1 MIRSSITE
9 AVVLRKIRVGEIH
22 KALTLFSPEKG
33 LIHAIAHGACKIKSR
48 LRTTS
53 EPFHLVRVYLYRDPV
68 RDQYKITDMESLD
81 ALDGIRASVQRYYAA
96 SLWAEVTI
104 KSYGGGENSPRL
116 HGLLVGALRLLERAP
131 ETLVTPLTCQFLVRF
146 LELLGQRPDLE
157 HCGLCGSAFD
167 APAGAYLAREEELL
181 VCPRCAQPTAPYL
194 AAGALRYLQST
205 LKMPLEQAVRI
216 GLEEESLQA
225 VKETVFFLVQAILE
239 TSLNAVKSGAGIL

>member
-22 KALTLFSPEKG
+22 KALTLLSPEKG

-48 LRTTS
+48 LRTAS

-96 SLWAEVTI
+96 SLWAEVAI
-104 KSYGGGENSPRL
+104 KSYGGGENSSPL
-116 HGLLVGALRLLERAP
+116 HGLLVGALRLLEHAQ
-131 ETLVTPLTCQFLVRF
+131 EAMVTRITCQFLMRF
-146 LELLGQRPDLE
+146 LELVGQQPDLE

-194 AAGALRYLQST
+194 PAGSLRYLQST
-205 LKMPLEQAVRI
+205 LKMPLEQAVRV
-216 GLEEESLQA
+216 GLEEESLRA

-239 TSLNAVKSGAGIL
+239 TRLNAVKSGAGIL